1 MRWRSVALLAG
12 LTATVSPGWA
22 LERSLSIVE
31 TSVIES
37 PEGEARILFRFEDL
51 TAEEGTAIVRS
62 AELALAISG
71 QAVAREYE
79 LRIHPVTRAWSS
91 PDWEGGWERAGG
103 DFEDDLYSRARVD
116 LTRGGQ
122 TVRFDLLSVMNR
134 ALGDEF
140 MDGLILTVAPFDGV
154 GIPEEDLPRFAAL
167 ASAAIRV
174 QYRWIGGRD
183 VRL

>member
-1 MRWRSVALLAG
+1 
-12 LTATVSPGWA
+12 
-22 LERSLSIVE
+22 VE

-62 AELALAISG
+62 AELALPLSG
-71 QAVAREYE
+71 EAVSREYE

-91 PDWEGGWERAGG
+91 PDWETGWERAGG
-103 DFEDDLYSRARVD
+103 DFEDDLFARARVD
-116 LTRGGQ
+116 LSRGGQ
-122 TVRFDLLSVMNR
+122 TVRFDLLSLMNR
-134 ALGDEF
+134 ALTEEF
-140 MDGLILTVAPFDGV
+140 MDGLILTVAPFDGA
-154 GIPEEDLPRFAAL
+154 GIPEEDLARFAAL
-167 ASAAIRV
+167 ESSAIQV